1 MDVNATN
8 AVATTVSRAGNA
20 DAVSVAMLLKALE
33 LQTQSAAQLVQAA
46 TQTTTNP
53 PNLGNQVNTF
63 V

>member
-1 MDVNATN
+1 MDVNATA
-8 AVATTVSRAGNA
+8 AVATAVSNASNA

-46 TQTTTNP
+46 TQTTNNP

-63 V
+63 A